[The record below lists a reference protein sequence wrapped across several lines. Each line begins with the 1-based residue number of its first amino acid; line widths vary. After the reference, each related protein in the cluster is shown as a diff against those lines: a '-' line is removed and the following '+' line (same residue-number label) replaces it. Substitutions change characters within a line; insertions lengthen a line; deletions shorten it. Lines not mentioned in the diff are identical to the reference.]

1 MRNVVDIA
9 GPEDLAPGLS
19 PALFKKFADLAY
31 HHAGI
36 TLKTGKE
43 SLVSSRVRRRTVAL
57 KLTGPEA
64 YLEFLEQDG
73 SGREIVH
80 FLDAISTNVTSF
92 FREPEHFQM
101 LAERFAEKKREGVR
115 RMRFWSAASS
125 SGEEPYTLAMLL
137 AQHAARTPGFDFAI
151 LGTDI
156 SSRMLQHARR
166 AVYDV
171 ERIEPVPQELRV
183 KYLLRSRDRR
193 RPQVRIAPELRRR
206 VVFHPLNFMD
216 RDYRVKDTFDVV
228 FCRNVLIYFDKATQ
242 AEVVRRLARHL
253 RPDGYLFVG
262 HSESLAG
269 LDVPFTARGNAVY
282 RHTPSG
288 GGR

>member
-73 SGREIVH
+73 SGREIAH

-92 FREPEHFQM
+92 FRESEHFQM

-125 SGEEPYTLAMLL
+125 SGEEPYTLAMI
-137 AQHAARTPGFDFAI
+137 AQEVLGDEVDWRI

-156 SSRMLQHARR
+156 STQVLTR
-166 AVYDV
+166 AHNGVYAEQTVD
-171 ERIEPVPQELRV
+171 PVPAPLRQ
-183 KYLLRSRDRR
+183 KYLSRTQDDPRSEALYQVSDKLRQKLVFRR
-193 RPQVRIAPELRRR
+193 
-206 VVFHPLNFMD
+206 LNLSQPPFPMQGP
-216 RDYRVKDTFDVV
+216 FDVIL
-228 FCRNVLIYFDKATQ
+228 CRNVMIYFDDRVRTGIVREAHRLLSPGGLFITSHTETLATIPHTL
-242 AEVVRRLARHL
+242 ETIKPSIYRRRA
-253 RPDGYLFVG
+253 
-262 HSESLAG
+262 A
-269 LDVPFTARGNAVY
+269 
-282 RHTPSG
+282 
-288 GGR
+288 